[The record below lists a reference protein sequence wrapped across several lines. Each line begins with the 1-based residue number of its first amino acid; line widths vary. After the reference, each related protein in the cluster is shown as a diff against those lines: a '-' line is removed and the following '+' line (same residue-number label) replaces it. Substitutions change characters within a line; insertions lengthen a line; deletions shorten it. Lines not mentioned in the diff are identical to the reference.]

1 MPTATATVTATFTP
15 TRSATPTRT
24 TTRTATATNTVT
36 PTASTTASRTLT
48 ASGTASAT
56 ATPSRT
62 VTPTFTATATPGL
75 GTRHFSLGQNSLVRI
90 LPDIGVFTGF
100 TGALDLAAGVPDP
113 VTGLAVVNVIGA
125 SQFLSVPIGT
135 LTLCIKPIV
144 PVTKAGVLSC
154 SGGVDLGIS
163 STQDHNIGTVGVN
176 GFTAD
181 ACAAAGG
188 TVESATDP
196 HPGVCNGPVEIG
208 LSGVDSGVGALL
220 IAPDDRFGTQGLPA
234 EVTLA
239 EGPCDPQAAG
249 EPALFGFTSGVSSA
263 TITDANDVA
272 GNTLTHSEA
281 GENFSCP
288 MWTQENGPG
297 RLVLSVPAVDGSA
310 NGDVITVFVLSD

>member
-1 MPTATATVTATFTP
+1 
-15 TRSATPTRT
+15 
-24 TTRTATATNTVT
+24 
-36 PTASTTASRTLT
+36 
-48 ASGTASAT
+48 
-56 ATPSRT
+56 

-75 GTRHFSLGQNSLVRI
+75 GTRHFSIDSQTSLLRI
-90 LPDIGVFTGF
+90 LPTVSGLTGF
-100 TGALDLAAGVPDP
+100 TGSLDLAAGVPDP
-113 VTGLAVVNVIGA
+113 VTGLAVVNIIGA
-125 SQFLSVPIGT
+125 SQFSIPVGS

-181 ACAAAGG
+181 DCTAAGG
-188 TVESATDP
+188 TVEGASDP

-239 EGPCDPQAAG
+239 SGPCDSQAAG
-249 EPALFGFTSGVSSA
+249 EPALFGFTTGVSSA
-263 TITDANDVA
+263 TITDANNVSGD
-272 GNTLTHSEA
+272 TLTHSET

-288 MWTQENGPG
+288 MWTQQDGPG

-310 NGDVITVFVLSD
+310 DGDVITVFVLSD